1 MSSSSSS
8 SPPTTN
14 PRPHQKIEHVT
25 IIHAPIETVW
35 KALLDVNDWSWNKWT
50 KLEAGTPA
58 VGLQGTLMAYYE
70 GNDKDW
76 QAFAFEFA
84 EVDSKSHTLAWKGSV
99 GPFDGCLFHGY
110 HTMRLVVPSTRTTT
124 TTTTVSTNA
133 PNETK
138 LIHTEVFGGLL
149 PILRLGLPYSKLDR
163 NYRLMNE
170 ALKEFVETK
179 SQ

>member
-1 MSSSSSS
+1 MSSSS
-8 SPPTTN
+8 SPPTTTITTN

-25 IIHAPIETVW
+25 IINAPIETVW
-35 KALLDVNDWSWNKWT
+35 KAILDTNDWNWNKWT
-50 KLEAGTPA
+50 RLEAGTPT
-58 VGLQGTLMAYYE
+58 VGLQGTLMACYE

-76 QAFAFEFA
+76 QTFAFEFA

-99 GPFDGCLFHGY
+99 GPFDGCLFRGY
-110 HTMRLVVPSTRTTT
+110 HTMRLTTT
-124 TTTTVSTNA
+124 ISNV

-170 ALKEFVETK
+170 ALKEFVENK